1 MGATLTSI
9 RLDKKLADKAAR
21 ILGSRSR
28 TEAVHM
34 ALEEVVRLK
43 EFKDVLKKHE
53 GKLAFANF
61 EK

>member
-1 MGATLTSI
+1 MAAPLTSI

-21 ILGSRSR
+21 ILGAKSR

-34 ALEEVVRLK
+34 ALEEVVKLK
-43 EFKDVLKKHE
+43 EFKDMMKKHE

>member
-1 MGATLTSI
+1 MAAPLTSI
-9 RLDKKLADKAAR
+9 RLDKKLADKAAK
-21 ILGSRSR
+21 ILGAKSR

-34 ALEEVVRLK
+34 ALEEVVKLQG
-43 EFKDVLKKHE
+43 FKDMMKKHE

>member
-1 MGATLTSI
+1 MAAPLTSI

-21 ILGSRSR
+21 ILGAKSR

-34 ALEEVVRLK
+34 ALQEVVKLK
-43 EFKDVLKKHE
+43 EFKDMMKKHE

>member
-1 MGATLTSI
+1 MAASLTSI

-21 ILGSRSR
+21 ILGARSR

-43 EFKDVLKKHE
+43 EFKDVMKKHE
-53 GKLAFANF
+53 GKLAFASF

>member
-1 MGATLTSI
+1 MAAPLTSI
-9 RLDKKLADKAAR
+9 RLDKKLADKAAK
-21 ILGSRSR
+21 ILGAKSR

-34 ALEEVVRLK
+34 ALEEVVKLK
-43 EFKDVLKKHE
+43 EFKDMMKKHE

>member
-1 MGATLTSI
+1 MAASLTSI

-21 ILGSRSR
+21 ILGAKSR

-43 EFKDVLKKHE
+43 EFKDALKEHE

-61 EK
+61 DK

>member
-1 MGATLTSI
+1 MAAALTSI

-21 ILGSRSR
+21 ILGARSR

-43 EFKDVLKKHE
+43 EFKDEIKKHE

>member
-1 MGATLTSI
+1 MAATLTSI

-21 ILGSRSR
+21 ILGARSR

-34 ALEEVVRLK
+34 ALEEVVKLR
-43 EFKDVLKKHE
+43 EFKEMMKKQG
-53 GKLAFANF
+53 GKLKFANF

>member
-1 MGATLTSI
+1 MAAPLTSI

-21 ILGSRSR
+21 ILGARSR
-28 TEAVHM
+28 TQAVHM

-43 EFKDVLKKHE
+43 QFKDAMKKHE

>member
-1 MGATLTSI
+1 MAAPLTSI
-9 RLDKKLADKAAR
+9 RLDKKLADKAAK
-21 ILGSRSR
+21 ILGAKSR

-34 ALEEVVRLK
+34 ALEEVVKLQ
-43 EFKDVLKKHE
+43 EFKDMMKKHE

>member
-21 ILGSRSR
+21 ILGARSR

>member
-1 MGATLTSI
+1 MAAPLTSI

-21 ILGSRSR
+21 ILGAKSR

-34 ALEEVVRLK
+34 ALQEVVKLK
-43 EFKDVLKKHE
+43 EFKDMMKKNE